1 MVKRVFHGLFW
12 LIIFLVWQQL
22 VYFYIS
28 NPVNR
33 LLFTG
38 FDVTLMA
45 LTFYLLYYWV
55 APSWLHGSNQLPFW
69 SGTLLTILLGA
80 GLSGV
85 TMLLFLHR
93 GIVPIHFDFYW
104 NYRFMVNN
112 RLLIAVVGAGT
123 GLLAYL
129 AMSYVKSQKRIV
141 QKEKEAIAA
150 ELNYLKAQI
159 NPHFL
164 FNSINSIYVQID
176 QNTEAAKDS
185 LAMFSDMLRY
195 QLYECGTE
203 QVPLQNELDYI
214 RNYIHLQQLRK
225 DERYQIEFD
234 LPQSAG
240 GAMVA
245 PFLLLP
251 LVENMFK
258 HVSNFSD
265 KENFMKGSI
274 RVEKNLLHFTG
285 VNSKNG
291 ITQGDLVG
299 SAQDYSPARARRGHP
314 GTGPQ
319 GEGRPGTGYPGA
331 GRPGSTQT
339 QEGIGLVNVQRRLE
353 LLYPG
358 KHILKIQDNGQTFT
372 INLEVPLS

>member
-1 MVKRVFHGLFW
+1 M
-12 LIIFLVWQQL
+12 VWQQL

-33 LLFTG
+33 MLFTS
-38 FDVTLMA
+38 FDVTLIA
-45 LTFYLLYYWV
+45 LTAYLLYYWV
-55 APSWLHGSNQLPFW
+55 APRFLHGKNKVPFW
-69 SGTLLTILLGA
+69 AGTLLTILIGA
-80 GLSGV
+80 SLSGL

-93 GIVPIHFDFYW
+93 GLVPIHFDFYW

-123 GLLAYL
+123 GLVAFLATSYL
-129 AMSYVKSQKRIV
+129 RSQKRIA
-141 QKEKEAIAA
+141 QSEKEAIAA

-176 QNTEAAKDS
+176 QNAEAAKDS
-185 LAMFSDMLRY
+185 LAIFSDMLRY
-195 QLYECGTE
+195 QLYECSSE
-203 QVPLQNELDYI
+203 RVPLQDEIDYI

-225 DERYQIEFD
+225 DERYKIDFK
-234 LPQSAG
+234 LPPHVD

-258 HVSNFSD
+258 HVSHWSDRANFIEGSLLV
-265 KENFMKGSI
+265 ENG
-274 RVEKNLLHFTG
+274 RLHFKG

-291 ITQGDLVG
+291 TTHAGHEYQVG
-299 SAQDYSPARARRGHP
+299 YAGAAQAFPPAQTRGGHP
-314 GTGPQ
+314 Q
-319 GEGRPGTGYPGA
+319 M
-331 GRPGSTQT
+331 TQR
-339 QEGIGLVNVQRRLE
+339 EGIGLPNVKRRLE

-358 KHILKIQDNGQTFT
+358 EHILQTQDCPETYT
-372 INLEVPLS
+372 VNLEVAL

>member
-55 APSWLHGSNQLPFW
+55 APRFLHGKNILPFGA
-69 SGTLLTILLGA
+69 GTLLTILLGA
-80 GLSGV
+80 GLSGLI
-85 TMLLFLHR
+85 MLLFLHR

-129 AMSYVKSQKRIV
+129 AMSYVKSQKHIA
-141 QKEKEAIAA
+141 QKEKEAITA

-195 QLYECGTE
+195 QLYECGTD
-203 QVPLQNELDYI
+203 QVPLQNELEYI

-225 DERYQIEFD
+225 DERYKIEFD
-234 LPQSAG
+234 LPANAH

-258 HVSNFSD
+258 HVSNWSD
-265 KENFMKGSI
+265 KPNFIKGSI
-274 RVEKNLLHFTG
+274 RIENGSLRFTG
-285 VNSKNG
+285 VNSKKAMNSEEDG
-291 ITQGDLVG
+291 EGAQGDSVG
-299 SAQDYSPARARRGHP
+299 SAQVFSPARARRGRPGEEHP
-314 GTGPQ
+314 GEGHPGGP
-319 GEGRPGTGYPGA
+319 P
-331 GRPGSTQT
+331 

-358 KHILKIQDNGQTFT
+358 KHRINIQDNGQTFT
-372 INLEVPLS
+372 IHLEVPLS